1 MFLIL
6 ANFPFRPATTVSGKT
21 RKSDDVIGFRS
32 VSPSQCPAIRQRC
45 AAASGR
51 CAVTWKKEHFL
62 LFNYARHL
70 AGGGS
75 SSGRRWQPKPP
86 NKKEV
91 TLSAFQ
97 SGRCVQ
103 GRHLTRRNIVHILIV
118 SINWLRH
125 FFLHVPID
133 CSIEWMTG
141 LFALMNQSKNFWFY
155 FWAPE
160 MRTFLALWFRT
171 EFSWET
177 REAGHFI
184 GSCLHLQP
192 RDGGDPS
199 RAGRAA
205 RRRKCSSLQ
214 GHRFLFDPDRAR
226 NGKKN
231 KWNIYSSSVSK
242 MSNVKVRSADNSC
255 CTWRSSV
262 SGAPFPQCGN
272 SAFGSIRTAGRT
284 NRVNFIGG
292 WSKIISARI
301 SRSAAT
307 NVRVMGP
314 MWVSGVTGRSSP
326 MAASHFFRWLPLADH
341 CEKKMPKM
349 WVVMTLMWWLDAG
362 QRSAHRWLATAV
374 D

>member
-1 MFLIL
+1 M
-6 ANFPFRPATTVSGKT
+6 
-21 RKSDDVIGFRS
+21 
-32 VSPSQCPAIRQRC
+32 
-45 AAASGR
+45 AAKAAEQKRG
-51 CAVTWKKEHFL
+51 H
-62 LFNYARHL
+62 
-70 AGGGS
+70 
-75 SSGRRWQPKPP
+75 
-86 NKKEV
+86 
-91 TLSAFQ
+91 TLSFPKWPLRAGSPLDAPEHCPHFDCFNQLIKAF
-97 SGRCVQ
+97 
-103 GRHLTRRNIVHILIV
+103 
-118 SINWLRH
+118 

-141 LFALMNQSKNFWFY
+141 LFALMNQSKSFV
-155 FWAPE
+155 
-160 MRTFLALWFRT
+160 
-171 EFSWET
+171 
-177 REAGHFI
+177 
-184 GSCLHLQP
+184 GSIF
-192 RDGGDPS
+192 
-199 RAGRAA
+199 
-205 RRRKCSSLQ
+205 
-214 GHRFLFDPDRAR
+214 GHRRCALSWLFDSAR
-226 NGKKN
+226 NSVERREKQDISLVRVCIFSREMVVIHHGPAEQREGGNVHHCRATDFYLIQTGREMEKN

-262 SGAPFPQCGN
+262 SGAPFPPCGN

>member
-125 FFLHVPID
+125 FFFLHVPID

-141 LFALMNQSKNFWFY
+141 LFALMNQSKSFVGSIFGHRRCALSWLFDSARNSVERREKQDISLVRVCIFSREMVVIHHGPAEQREGGNVHHCRATDFY
-155 FWAPE
+155 LIQTGREMEKKINEIFILLLCPKWA
-160 MRTFLALWFRT
+160 TWK
-171 EFSWET
+171 S
-177 REAGHFI
+177 G
-184 GSCLHLQP
+184 QP
-192 RDGGDPS
+192 TIPVPS
-199 RAGRAA
+199 ERPAGRIVSTSSADRPRSLA
-205 RRRKCSSLQ
+205 QEFRDRQLPTSVWWVRCGSVEWPAGPRPWRRLISSVGCHWPTTVKRKC
-214 GHRFLFDPDRAR
+214 R
-226 NGKKN
+226 K
-231 KWNIYSSSVSK
+231 
-242 MSNVKVRSADNSC
+242 
-255 CTWRSSV
+255 
-262 SGAPFPQCGN
+262 
-272 SAFGSIRTAGRT
+272 
-284 NRVNFIGG
+284 
-292 WSKIISARI
+292 
-301 SRSAAT
+301 
-307 NVRVMGP
+307 
-314 MWVSGVTGRSSP
+314 
-326 MAASHFFRWLPLADH
+326 
-341 CEKKMPKM
+341 CE
-349 WVVMTLMWWLDAG
+349 L
-362 QRSAHRWLATAV
+362 
-374 D
+374 